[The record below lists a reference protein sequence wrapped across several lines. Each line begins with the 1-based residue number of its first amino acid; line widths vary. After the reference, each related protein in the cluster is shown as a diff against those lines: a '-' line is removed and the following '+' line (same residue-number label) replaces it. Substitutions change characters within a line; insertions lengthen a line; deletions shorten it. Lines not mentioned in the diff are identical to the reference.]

1 MGYFAYLVST
11 WAAPIV
17 SISPFVLCL
26 LFGVIASSL
35 GFLERQPLQKANG
48 FGFAIMALMLF
59 IFDTLNHA
67 TPDMLLRLVYPML
80 VLIIAAVIGMY
91 LASWIVGKILGVSK
105 EMAFAV
111 SLTALYGFP
120 ADYIITNEAINALT
134 KDEKE
139 RQILTGHMLGPML
152 VGGFISV
159 TMVSVVL
166 AGIMVGFITPL
177 AG

>member
-1 MGYFAYLVST
+1 
-11 WAAPIV
+11 
-17 SISPFVLCL
+17 
-26 LFGVIASSL
+26 
-35 GFLERQPLQKANG
+35 
-48 FGFAIMALMLF
+48 
-59 IFDTLNHA
+59 
-67 TPDMLLRLVYPML
+67 
-80 VLIIAAVIGMY
+80 
-91 LASWIVGKILGVSK
+91 
-105 EMAFAV
+105 MAFAV